1 MLMWKARHGCTDTGF
16 NDLLRIL
23 GETLLEGNMVP
34 ANTYRAKKL
43 VKPVAMK
50 IKKFHAC
57 PNHCILYRDKYEKM
71 QSCPHYGTSR
81 YKRNVGCRADMD
93 KDRGRKKKKTARKTA
108 LKKPQNLLPAVL
120 ACGRSTA
127 CHIREPRG
135 CPAHVVAC
143 IC

>member
-23 GETLLEGNMVP
+23 GETLPEGNKVP

-57 PNHCILYRDKYEKM
+57 PNHYILYRDKYEKM
-71 QSCPHYGTSR
+71 QSCAHCGTSR
-81 YKRNVGCRADMD
+81 YKRNAGCRADMD
-93 KDRGRKKKKTARKTA
+93 EDREPKKKTARKTA
-108 LKKPQNLLPAVL
+108 SKKPQNPLPAEDEEEE
-120 ACGRSTA
+120 GYM
-127 CHIREPRG
+127 
-135 CPAHVVAC
+135 
-143 IC
+143 